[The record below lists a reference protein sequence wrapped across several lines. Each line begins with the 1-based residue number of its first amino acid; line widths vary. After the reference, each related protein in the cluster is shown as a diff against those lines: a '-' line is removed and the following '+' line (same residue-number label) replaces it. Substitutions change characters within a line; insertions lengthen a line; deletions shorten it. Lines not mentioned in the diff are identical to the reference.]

1 MWGGTPGGDLYNDNN
16 RNSEDNSMMIA
27 CLFVML
33 GIVTTGCAY
42 LVTIDLIESDHDLD
56 LVNRELGISL
66 PEKSSFS
73 QIQA

>member
-1 MWGGTPGGDLYNDNN
+1 
-16 RNSEDNSMMIA
+16 MMIA

-56 LVNRELGISL
+56 LMSRD
-66 PEKSSFS
+66 
-73 QIQA
+73 